1 MIKAKEE
8 EKREKAELKQ
18 ARFDARNATK
28 LKAQKKKD
36 DAEAAAK
43 AAAEA
48 ASLARTSSKKAKEI
62 ARNALRSARRNLKAL
77 VNSNEAVKLFGVL
90 EDGFDVMEDG
100 IEWVNQELPEP
111 ELRALKEALQ
121 TKLDADGDQARR
133 AAPHSTA
140 SGRSG
145 QRPLIAR
152 ASTPHDRTLAR
163 RKTATAARAQR
174 L

>member
-62 ARNALRSARRNLKAL
+62 ALCGEGSDRPISIEP
-77 VNSNEAVKLFGVL
+77 VSI
-90 EDGFDVMEDG
+90 DVCVHVYAHVYG
-100 IEWVNQELPEP
+100 CVCVCVC
-111 ELRALKEALQ
+111 A
-121 TKLDADGDQARR
+121 
-133 AAPHSTA
+133 
-140 SGRSG
+140 
-145 QRPLIAR
+145 
-152 ASTPHDRTLAR
+152 
-163 RKTATAARAQR
+163 
-174 L
+174 